1 GTQGGTGNT
10 QGGTQGGTGN
20 TQGGTQGGTGNTQ
33 GGTQGGT
40 GNTQGGTQGVRNS
53 AAGRII
59 TAPLPSPSASP
70 MAFTTSLL
78 KLITDRARP
87 LS

>member
-1 GTQGGTGNT
+1 TGNT

-33 GGTQGGT
+33 GGTQGAQ
-40 GNTQGGTQGVRNS
+40 NA

-59 TAPLPSPSASP
+59 TAPRPSPSASP
-70 MAFTTSLL
+70 MAFAMSLL
-78 KLITDRARP
+78 KSVTDRVRP